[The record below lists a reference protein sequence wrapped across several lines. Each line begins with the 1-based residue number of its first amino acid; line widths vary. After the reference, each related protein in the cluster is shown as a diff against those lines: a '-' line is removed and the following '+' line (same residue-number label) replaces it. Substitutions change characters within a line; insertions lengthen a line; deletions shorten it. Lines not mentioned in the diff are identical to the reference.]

1 MTRGPGVTDEPAP
14 VPEQEPDEETSR
26 RENKGSAEQPWHKD
40 EQPYA
45 DRPEQGDGSGLRQ

>member
-1 MTRGPGVTDEPAP
+1 MTHGHGVTDEP
-14 VPEQEPDEETSR
+14 VPEKEPDEEMSR

-45 DRPEQGDGSGLRQ
+45 DRPEQGDGRGLRQ